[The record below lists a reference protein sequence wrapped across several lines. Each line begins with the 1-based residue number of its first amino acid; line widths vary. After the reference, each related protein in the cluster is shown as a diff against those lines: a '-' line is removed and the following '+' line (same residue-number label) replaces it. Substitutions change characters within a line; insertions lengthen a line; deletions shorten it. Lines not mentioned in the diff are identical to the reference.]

1 MDIEKTIE
9 FILTEH
15 AKTESLLRRAV
26 RLRVREARNE
36 RKRRQEVNLD
46 FNLIMTQLAT
56 AQLETAEKLKGL
68 IEKMSRGGNG
78 RQ

>member
-1 MDIEKTIE
+1 
-9 FILTEH
+9 
-15 AKTESLLRRAV
+15 
-26 RLRVREARNE
+26 
-36 RKRRQEVNLD
+36 
-46 FNLIMTQLAT
+46 MTQLAT